1 MQEHVNVK
9 DISPE
14 KMREFAC
21 LMFEA
26 FKKDMEKEHIEQQKS
41 A

>member
-9 DISPE
+9 DVSPE
-14 KMREFAC
+14 KMREFAR

-26 FKKDMEKEHIEQQKS
+26 FKEDMEKERMEKS

>member
-1 MQEHVNVK
+1 MEHVRVE
-9 DISPE
+9 DVSPE
-14 KMREFAC
+14 KMREFAR

-26 FKKDMEKEHIEQQKS
+26 FKEDTEKDRMEKS